1 MRTGPGNRITDVP
14 GVRVGH
20 CTLDDG
26 HVKTGVTAVLPHGG
40 NLFQEKVLAVAHVIN
55 GFGKTAGTIQIEELG
70 TIESP
75 ILLTNTLSVG
85 RVSDALVEYLLEQN
99 PEIGVTTGTVNTV
112 VCECNDGYLN
122 EIRGLHV
129 QREHVRAALSS
140 AATDFAEGAVGAGT
154 GMSCYG
160 LKGGIGSASR
170 LIELGGKEYTLGVL
184 VLSNFGRQQ
193 DFMLHGIPAGEIIAG
208 MADAEGLPLSG
219 MNDRLANA
227 SPAALQEREK
237 GSIIFILATDLPL
250 SERQLKRVSKRCTV
264 GLTRTGSFIGNGS
277 GDVVIGFTTANR
289 VRHEETEAVVTLQML
304 NENEIDLA
312 FRASSEASEEA
323 ILNSMTAAK
332 TTVGRDGHVR
342 KGLSEYLAAV
352 LAETQERA

>member
-1 MRTGPGNRITDVP
+1 MSGRIRDYGVTIGSMRTGPGNRITDVP

-26 HVKTGVTAVLPHGG
+26 RVKTGVTAVLPHGG
-40 NLFQEKVLAVAHVIN
+40 NLFQEKVLAVSHVIN

-99 PEIGVTTGTVNTV
+99 PEIGVTTGTVNGV

-129 QREHVRAALSS
+129 QKDHVRAALSS
-140 AATDFAEGAVGAGT
+140 AAVDFAEGAVGAGT

-193 DFMLHGIPAGEIIAG
+193 DFMLHGIPAGEIISKL
-208 MADAEGLPLSG
+208 E
-219 MNDRLANA
+219 RTKE
-227 SPAALQEREK
+227 EREK

-250 SERQLKRVSKRCTV
+250 SERQLKRVSKRCAV

-312 FRASSEASEEA
+312 FRAAAEASEEA

-342 KGLSEYLAAV
+342 KGLSEYLEAV
-352 LAETQERA
+352 LAESRERA